1 MILEKW
7 DLQNAEILSV
17 YLIVILILVPQLS

>member
-1 MILEKW
+1 MMLEKW